1 MKLQILG
8 TGCAKCRKLYALA
21 TQAAQEM
28 GLACEVVK
36 VEGIKE
42 IVAMGVV
49 STPAL
54 AADGKVLFA
63 GNLPTLEKLKEY
75 LQPYKS

>member
-8 TGCAKCRKLYALA
+8 TGCAKCKKLYEL
-21 TQAAQEM
+21 TLQVVKEM
-28 GLACEVVK
+28 GLNCEVVK
-36 VEGIKE
+36 VEDIKE
-42 IVAMGVV
+42 IVTLGVM

-63 GNLPTLEKLKEY
+63 GAVPSPEKLRAY
-75 LQPYKS
+75 LEPYKQ